1 MSSAASLLLW
11 VIQFWWNLQFI
22 CVCVT
27 CSVCFS
33 GLTYL
38 VFPGAVHTRFEH
50 SLGVYKLA
58 GEAMNNLQK
67 YQVCT
72 IVHCLDWYILT
83 SDSLLS
89 NGEAYAF
96 FFHSTG
102 KRAWHWPCWCANCE
116 TCRLVFSTMAPQV
129 LLVNDLCDN
138 SVQVS
143 YMTSDMAPSV
153 ICLSMSFF
161 LVFIQ
166 DQHGDSLCIYAVDYY
181 YFLNCQLFCTFIS
194 TCFVPIMLTLKCN

>member
-96 FFHSTG
+96 FFTQQGNELGIDHVDVQTVKLAGWCSQPWLHKFCLLMIFVIILFRSLTWH
-102 KRAWHWPCWCANCE
+102 RTWPLQSSVWAWVSSSCSSRINM
-116 TCRLVFSTMAPQV
+116 VV
-129 LLVNDLCDN
+129 LFA
-138 SVQVS
+138 
-143 YMTSDMAPSV
+143 YMPL
-153 ICLSMSFF
+153 I
-161 LVFIQ
+161 I
-166 DQHGDSLCIYAVDYY
+166 I
-181 YFLNCQLFCTFIS
+181 IS
-194 TCFVPIMLTLKCN
+194 